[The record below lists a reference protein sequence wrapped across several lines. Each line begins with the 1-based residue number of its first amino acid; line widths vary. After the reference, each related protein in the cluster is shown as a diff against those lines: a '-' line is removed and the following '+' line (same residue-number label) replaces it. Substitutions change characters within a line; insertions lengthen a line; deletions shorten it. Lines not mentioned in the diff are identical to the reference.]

1 MRDLEGFCDSRF
13 PLPPLHP
20 PLCPTKKRNRPE
32 RKLLEKKKRKEEKRK
47 EKKKE
52 RRRKVFL
59 KPVIKMLANSSEWM
73 VSSKD
78 YGGLGL
84 CFL

>member
-1 MRDLEGFCDSRF
+1 M
-13 PLPPLHP
+13 
-20 PLCPTKKRNRPE
+20 
-32 RKLLEKKKRKEEKRK
+32 EKKKRKEEKRK

-59 KPVIKMLANSSEWM
+59 KPVIKMLANSSELM

-78 YGGLGL
+78 YGGLGTL
-84 CFL
+84 FSLDVQSLGV